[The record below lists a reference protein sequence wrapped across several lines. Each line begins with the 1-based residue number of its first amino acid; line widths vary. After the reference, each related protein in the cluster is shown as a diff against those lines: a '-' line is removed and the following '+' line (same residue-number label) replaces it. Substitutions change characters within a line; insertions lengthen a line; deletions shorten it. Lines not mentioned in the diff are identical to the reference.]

1 MNHKSKD
8 KSDDSDSNKISINF
22 YISPVTLEKIDDFL
36 FYVKKR
42 LPIEKRRKLT
52 KSIFYEIGLKI
63 AIEEFN
69 KKGEESSLWQAINE
83 QLSS

>member
-8 KSDDSDSNKISINF
+8 KSDDSDNNKISINF

-52 KSIFYEIGLKI
+52 KSVFYEIGLKI